1 MTCGDC
7 FYNENLI
14 CVRYPP
20 IPVGIGTN
28 LTSMFPIISNR
39 RWCGEWKQDEVKR
52 VNDIPPVSESFEGI
66 EGGD

>member
-7 FYNENLI
+7 FYNVNTI

-20 IPVGIGTN
+20 IPVAIGTN
-28 LTSMFPIISNR
+28 LSSMFPIISDN
-39 RWCGEWKQDEVKR
+39 RWCGEWKQDEVKLKK
-52 VNDIPPVSESFEGI
+52 